1 MALFRRRS
9 KASSGNVSHEVSPPD
24 QGEPAAPVIPAR
36 PAKAMAPQTS
46 DDSQAVEK
54 TAEPKAV
61 GVFVSV
67 IIPVYNSMPYLTEL
81 LNSLELQDLDK
92 SLYEV
97 IAVNDGSTDF
107 GGEILDVYAKRN
119 DNFTVVHQENSG
131 WPGKP
136 RNVGTALAKGEYVF
150 YADSDDTLGTEALR
164 RMRDFA
170 LEHDVDVLAP
180 KLVPVGGRVIRTSL
194 FSSTQIDVPL
204 EQIFATLMPQ
214 KLIRRQMILDHGLRF
229 AEEKVR
235 LEDGMVLA
243 GCYLH
248 AKRVSVLGDYDYYY
262 IRERGDGNNISAQP
276 FEPMG
281 YVESMTHISNTIR
294 SNTLDDPELGRR
306 LIAGLFKRK
315 GLKFFTGERF
325 LKYREARAK
334 LWTAA
339 FGPYVQEFLAE
350 RTNEVLSDH
359 DAAKAAAIIAG
370 DYEELKRLA
379 AKDDDVAGRPEL
391 IKATSKSDHFELRFT
406 SPAIGPAP
414 RGVYI
419 DERETDRRLQFP
431 IVDQDSGQYIAKIS
445 YATLG
450 ASLKGKAD
458 IHVRYDHAE
467 TRRIRM
473 PANVKEATYAGA
485 IVFRTV
491 TGALSIDLRKAK
503 LV

>member
-1 MALFRRRS
+1 MALFRRRTKTAGTNES
-9 KASSGNVSHEVSPPD
+9 LAAAKAQTVEL
-24 QGEPAAPVIPAR
+24 APVEASP
-36 PAKAMAPQTS
+36 
-46 DDSQAVEK
+46 VE
-54 TAEPKAV
+54 TRSVAAENAQELVEPVQRAE

-119 DNFTVVHQENSG
+119 ENFTVVHQENSG

-170 LEHDVDVLAP
+170 LAHDVDVLAP

-214 KLIRRQMILDHGLRF
+214 KLIRRQMILDHDLRF

-248 AKRVSVLGDYDYYY
+248 AKRVSVLADYEYYY

-294 SNTLDDPELGRR
+294 NNTTEDPHLGRM

-315 GLKFFTGERF
+315 GLKFFVGERF

-334 LWTAA
+334 LWTSA

-350 RTNEVLSDH
+350 NTNEVLSDH
-359 DAAKAAAIIAG
+359 DTAKAMAIIAG
-370 DYEELKRLA
+370 DYDELKRLA
-379 AKDDDVAGRPEL
+379 AKDAEASVRPEL
-391 IKATSKSDHFELRFT
+391 TKASSKSDHFELQFT
-406 SPAIGPAP
+406 SAVIGPTP
-414 RGVYI
+414 RGLYI
-419 DERETDRRLQFP
+419 DERETDRRLEFP
-431 IVDQDSGQYIAKIS
+431 VVEQGAGRYVASVDF
-445 YATLG
+445 ATLG
-450 ASLKGKAD
+450 AQSMGIGD
-458 IHVRYDHAE
+458 IHVKYDHAE
-467 TRRIRM
+467 TRRIRIE
-473 PANVKEATYAGA
+473 ATVKEASQAGA
-485 IVFRTV
+485 RVYRTV
-491 TGALSIDLRKAK
+491 NGALSIDLRKAK
-503 LV
+503 LG

>member
-1 MALFRRRS
+1 MALFRKRS
-9 KASSGNVSHEVSPPD
+9 KATVSAEPQAEVKPEAIVPAPAEVAPAEVAPVVKD
-24 QGEPAAPVIPAR
+24 VPKVDPEVAEPATVP
-36 PAKAMAPQTS
+36 
-46 DDSQAVEK
+46 E
-54 TAEPKAV
+54 

-67 IIPVYNSMPYLTEL
+67 VIPVYNSMPYLTEL

-119 DNFTVVHQENSG
+119 ENFTVVHQENSG

-194 FSSTQIDVPL
+194 FSSTQVDVPL

-214 KLIRRQMILDHGLRF
+214 KLIRRQMILDHDLRF

-248 AKRVSVLGDYDYYY
+248 AKRVSVLADYEYYY

-294 SNTLDDPELGRR
+294 NNTTDDPQLGRL

-315 GLKFFTGERF
+315 GLKFFVGDRF

-350 RTNEVLSDH
+350 RTTEVLSEH
-359 DAAKAAAIIAG
+359 DTAKAMAIISG

-379 AKDDDVAGRPEL
+379 AKDSDVAVRPEL
-391 IKATSKSDHFELRFT
+391 TKATSKNDHFELHF
-406 SPAIGPAP
+406 SVPEIGPTP
-414 RGVYI
+414 RGLYI
-419 DERETDRRLQFP
+419 DERDTDTRLQFP
-431 IVDQDSGQYIAKIS
+431 VAEQGSGRYVAQVP
-445 YATLG
+445 YAALSAQPLG
-450 ASLKGKAD
+450 IGD
-458 IHVRYDHAE
+458 IHVKYDHAE
-467 TRRIRM
+467 TRRIRVA
-473 PANVKEATYAGA
+473 ANVKEATNAGTR
-485 IVFRTV
+485 VYRTV
-491 TGALSIDLRKAK
+491 NGALSIDLRKAK
-503 LV
+503 LA

>member
-1 MALFRRRS
+1 MALFRRRN
-9 KASSGNVSHEVSPPD
+9 KASNDNVSHVEATLPPEAPKPQEVQPVAA
-24 QGEPAAPVIPAR
+24 QAKPAQQAEAPAVAVTESKPA
-36 PAKAMAPQTS
+36 
-46 DDSQAVEK
+46 
-54 TAEPKAV
+54 
-61 GVFVSV
+61 GIFVSV

-119 DNFTVVHQENSG
+119 ANFTVVHQENSG

-136 RNVGTALAKGEYVF
+136 RNVGTSLAKGEYVF

-194 FSSTQIDVPL
+194 FSSTQVDVPL

-214 KLIRRQMILDHGLRF
+214 KLIRRQMILDHDLRF

-248 AKRVSVLGDYDYYY
+248 AKRVSVLADYEYYY

-276 FEPMG
+276 FEPKG

-294 SNTLDDPELGRR
+294 DNTTDDPELGRK

-315 GLKFFTGERF
+315 GLKFFVGDRF

-350 RTNEVLSDH
+350 RTNEVLSDQ
-359 DAAKAAAIIAG
+359 DTAKAKAIMAG
-370 DYEELKRLA
+370 DYEQLKLLA
-379 AKDDDVAGRPEL
+379 AKDELVAERPEL
-391 IKATSKSDHFELRFT
+391 TKATAKSDHFELHFT
-406 SPAIGPAP
+406 SPGVGPTP
-414 RGVYI
+414 RALYL
-419 DERETDRRLQFP
+419 DERETERRLQFE
-431 IVDQDSGQYIAKIS
+431 VSEQGKGKYIAKIPF
-445 YATLG
+445 AALAAQKLG
-450 ASLKGKAD
+450 IGD
-458 IHVRYDHAE
+458 IHVKYDHAE
-467 TRRIRM
+467 TRRIRV
-473 PANVKEATYAGA
+473 PANVKEATASGVRVY
-485 IVFRTV
+485 RTIK
-491 TGALSIDLRKAK
+491 GALSIDLRKST

>member
-1 MALFRRRS
+1 MALFRKRS
-9 KASSGNVSHEVSPPD
+9 KTTGDKALQEAVAPESTTSEPQKTVTPEPQAPAAEATVAPD
-24 QGEPAAPVIPAR
+24 ENIEPAKPEGI
-36 PAKAMAPQTS
+36 
-46 DDSQAVEK
+46 
-54 TAEPKAV
+54 
-61 GVFVSV
+61 FVSV
-67 IIPVYNSMPYLTEL
+67 VIPVYNSMPYLTEL

-119 DNFTVVHQENSG
+119 ENFTVVHQENSG

-204 EQIFATLMPQ
+204 ESIFATLMPQ
-214 KLIRRQMILDHGLRF
+214 KLIRRQMILDNDLRF

-248 AKRVSVLGDYDYYY
+248 AKRVSVLADYEYYY

-276 FEPMG
+276 FEPHG
-281 YVESMTHISNTIR
+281 YVQSMTHISNTIR
-294 SNTLDDPELGRR
+294 DNTKDDPELGRR

-315 GLKFFTGERF
+315 GLKFFVGERF
-325 LKYREARAK
+325 LKYRDARAK
-334 LWTAA
+334 LWMTA
-339 FGPYVQEFLAE
+339 FGPFVQEFLSE
-350 RTNEVLSDH
+350 RTNEVLNDQ
-359 DAAKAAAIIAG
+359 DTAKAHAIIAG
-370 DYEELKRLA
+370 DHDELKRLA
-379 AKDDDVAGRPEL
+379 ALDEQVAVRPEL
-391 IKATSKSDHFELRFT
+391 TKSASKSDHFELQFVVPT
-406 SPAIGPAP
+406 LGPTP
-414 RGVYI
+414 RAVYV
-419 DERETDRRLQFP
+419 DERETDRRLEFP
-431 IVDQDSGQYIAKIS
+431 VTEQGAGKYVALLP
-445 YATLG
+445 YAALS
-450 ASLKGKAD
+450 AQSLAITD
-458 IHVRYDHAE
+458 VHVKYDHAE
-467 TRRIRM
+467 TRRVRV
-473 PANVKEATYAGA
+473 PANVKETSFAG
-485 IVFRTV
+485 VRVYRTV
-491 TGALSIDLRKAK
+491 NGALSIDLRKAK
-503 LV
+503 WA